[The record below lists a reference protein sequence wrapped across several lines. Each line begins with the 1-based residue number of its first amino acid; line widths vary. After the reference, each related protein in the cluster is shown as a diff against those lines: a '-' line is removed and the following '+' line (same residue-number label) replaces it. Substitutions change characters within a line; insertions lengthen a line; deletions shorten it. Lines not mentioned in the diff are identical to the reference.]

1 MFESLITISVA
12 GFLAGFLFSMPV
24 AGPVSILIVSHA
36 LKGERHFALAAASGA
51 AVVDALYCFIA
62 VYGFTNLYY
71 LYSPFIPYALIIG
84 SLFLFILG
92 YKIRHTHL
100 DLEHI
105 DEKNDSLKKHPRLR
119 KRGRFLNGFMIN
131 LLNPTLFFGWLTS
144 SFVMLSFIASLGL
157 NVGGLEGMIES
168 NVETISHDNNMQIT
182 QIDTSTFNHSST
194 PKKIVKK
201 PSTSFQ
207 VLNSVAFALFI
218 ALGSVFWFFHFSRFL
233 VEHRKRIRMDI
244 IDKII
249 HTLGF
254 ALWGFGIYLLYK
266 GITIL
271 LA

>member
-1 MFESLITISVA
+1 MLESLITISVV
-12 GFLAGFLFSMPV
+12 GFAAGFLFSMPV

-51 AVVDALYCFIA
+51 AVVDSLYCFIA

-71 LYSPFIPYALIIG
+71 FYSPFIPYALIVG
-84 SLFLFILG
+84 AFFLFILG

-105 DEKNDSLKKHPRLR
+105 DEQKQPQIKIPRLR

-144 SFVMLSFIASLGL
+144 SFVMLSFVASLGF

-168 NVETISHDNNMQIT
+168 NVENISHNNNVQIT
-182 QIDTSTFNHSST
+182 EIDSNAFNHSST
-194 PKKIVKK
+194 PEKIVKK

-207 VLNSVAFALFI
+207 LLNSFAYALFI

-249 HTLGF
+249 HGLGF

-266 GITIL
+266 GISIL
-271 LA
+271 IT